1 MPDFRYIFPPAV
13 VLIAAGL
20 TCTATGAL
28 AANGPDLVAY
38 FASTNGLM
46 SYGRYNDIR
55 IGVKNIGNRATPSG
69 TCIRLELTVSY
80 ATIASWTAM
89 NAFRA
94 CDGNAFAGK
103 GVAGCQATESNKL
116 VCEWDGLGPKD
127 LPGDNVYTNDAWEM
141 TVSLWPTR
149 AGGTSFKLQ
158 ADRPNRITETG
169 SETNV
174 SVIPMTIR

>member
-1 MPDFRYIFPPAV
+1 
-13 VLIAAGL
+13 
-20 TCTATGAL
+20 
-28 AANGPDLVAY
+28 
-38 FASTNGLM
+38 M
-46 SYGRYNDIR
+46 SYGRYNDLK
-55 IGVKNIGNRATPSG
+55 IGVKNIGNRATPNG

-94 CDGNAFAGK
+94 CDGNAFASK

-127 LPGDNVYTNDAWEM
+127 LPGDNLYTNDAWEM

-149 AGGTSFKLQ
+149 SGGTSFKLQ
-158 ADRPNRITETG
+158 ADRPNRITEAG
-169 SETNV
+169 RETNV
-174 SVIPMTIR
+174 AVIPMTIR

>member
-1 MPDFRYIFPPAV
+1 MKTFRNKSGLFGALTAV
-13 VLIAAGL
+13 VLACI
-20 TCTATGAL
+20 CSGAL
-28 AANGPDLVAY
+28 AADGPDLVAY
-38 FASTNGLM
+38 FSGSNGMM
-46 SYGRYNDIR
+46 SFGRYNDLQ

-80 ATIASWTAM
+80 ANISSWTAM

-94 CDGNAFAGK
+94 CDGNAFANK

-116 VCEWDGLGPKD
+116 VCEWDGLGAKD

-149 AGGTSFKLQ
+149 GGGTSFKLE
-158 ADRPNRITETG
+158 ADRPNRIREVG
-169 SETNV
+169 RETNV
-174 SVIPMTIR
+174 AVIPMTIR